1 MVGDRA
7 GLSFGSH
14 PMSRRT
20 FNPTTEQRGN
30 VEAMIGFGIPE
41 TEICLLIKN
50 PATGKPINLA
60 TFRKYFAAEIATGAA
75 KVKSLVGNCIVA
87 SILGREGG
95 LTDQRARAR
104 LAVLFAKTRM
114 GWTETAAEQQP
125 NKGGKPVIW
134 QAYPEDAKL

>member
-1 MVGDRA
+1 
-7 GLSFGSH
+7 
-14 PMSRRT
+14 
-20 FNPTTEQRGN
+20 
-30 VEAMIGFGIPE
+30 MIGFGIPE

>member
-134 QAYPEDAKL
+134 QA

>member
-1 MVGDRA
+1 
-7 GLSFGSH
+7 
-14 PMSRRT
+14 
-20 FNPTTEQRGN
+20 
-30 VEAMIGFGIPE
+30 MIGFGIPE

-95 LTDQRARAR
+95 LTDQHLLPKSWRAISSCSRTGWLTDRVRRGLPSCRSCGHFESTGDRDRARSAPQELKAR
-104 LAVLFAKTRM
+104 IA
-114 GWTETAAEQQP
+114 
-125 NKGGKPVIW
+125 
-134 QAYPEDAKL
+134 PEEKEEIEERWE

>member
-114 GWTETAAEQQP
+114 GWTETAAEQQQTS
-125 NKGGKPVIW
+125 GKRHTNRRLRHGLV
-134 QAYPEDAKL
+134 